1 MSGRAAEPGDAGA
14 PSRLEELW
22 SGEFGDE
29 YTRRNDAAD
38 EGRREFW
45 AALLQRLGVAS
56 ALEIGCNAG
65 PNLRWIADTLGASH
79 TAGVDV
85 NGEALELVRERLPGV
100 DARRSSGQ
108 SVPFADESFELV
120 FTMGVLIHQDDEQLE
135 RMMAEVVRCSSRLVI
150 CGEYFSEQDVE
161 VPYRGQR
168 GALFKRDFGGLYER
182 RFGNLERIEEGFLAR
197 DDGPF
202 DDLTYWVFEKRASG

>member
-1 MSGRAAEPGDAGA
+1 MSEPATEPGDAGA
-14 PSRLEELW
+14 SSRLESLW
-22 SGEFGDE
+22 SGDFGDE
-29 YTRRNDAAD
+29 YTRRNDAVD
-38 EGRREFW
+38 EGRRDFW
-45 AALLQRLGVAS
+45 APLLGRLGVGS

-65 PNLRWIADTLGASH
+65 QNLRWIAAELGESN

-85 NGEALELVRERLPGV
+85 NDEALARLRERMPGV

-108 SVPFADESFELV
+108 SVPFADERFELV
-120 FTMGVLIHQDDEQLE
+120 FTMGVLIHQDEDALEQ
-135 RMMAEVVRCSSRLVI
+135 MMAEVVRCSSRYVL

-182 RFGNLERIEEGFLAR
+182 RFENLERIEEGFLAR
-197 DDGPF
+197 ADGPF
-202 DDLTYWVFEKRASG
+202 DDVTYWVFEKRSA